1 MLEKLLAM
9 LRRGNVY
16 SYADLARELGVSE
29 ALLEGMLENLARLG
43 YLRLVS
49 NPPAGCQSAGG
60 SLANVGHCQGC
71 SMKGACAVGGQG
83 RVWTLTEKGSRKETI

>member
-49 NPPAGCQSAGG
+49 NPPAGCEPAGEFCRKC
-60 SLANVGHCQGC
+60 A
-71 SMKGACAVGGQG
+71 MKGACAVGGQG
-83 RVWTLTEKGSRKETI
+83 RVWTLTQKGSRKETI